1 MKLDRVVSEWINF
14 AGTDLGGS
22 VVGLGDEVEEDLDDV
37 AQELAGVLVPLL
49 EVGAHREDRWTI
61 NKSD

>member
-1 MKLDRVVSEWINF
+1 MDSYG
-14 AGTDLGGS
+14 GTDLGGS